1 MPQGQSHMAAIIT
14 KVLIILYGR
23 NVLAQDIETF
33 AIYFSLFCFFGE
45 ILFFPFFFFFFS
57 FHVFMESGQWGP
69 PLLCF
74 HFQIPVPIATSKCQL
89 R

>member
-33 AIYFSLFCFFGE
+33 AIYFSLFCFFGK
-45 ILFFPFFFFFFS
+45 ILFFPFLFFFL
-57 FHVFMESGQWGP
+57 FMESGQWGP

-74 HFQIPVPIATSKCQL
+74 HFQIPVPIATSKWQL